1 MNKGYGVCKCLMKSK
16 QHWHMKQEKAKGAA
30 GRKRRDELRRKETNH
45 TGLRKQ
51 GLHKRVY

>member
-1 MNKGYGVCKCLMKSK
+1 
-16 QHWHMKQEKAKGAA
+16 MKQEKAKGAA